1 MKVARLKVV
10 VPLAILFFLLVVLS
24 VYMTTGRDNGISDYR
39 PSNYN
44 NERYVQYSF
53 TLQNGT
59 NRVIEKADFWT
70 YAPVSLTSTQ
80 KRNWLDASYPFL
92 TEKDEFGNDILHFTF
107 NNFPPFGSKII
118 TIKSKV
124 AFSDVANR
132 IPVENPD
139 SYLKPE
145 RFVESEASEIKS
157 VAGQLAA
164 RTSALTAANTF
175 NWVAANLRYSG
186 YQRNELGAL
195 YALRNKH
202 GDCTEFMYL
211 FMALCRANRIP
222 SRGLAGYIIGKD
234 GILNPGDYHNWAEFE
249 YDGAWRIADAQQKT
263 FMKTSPQYLTMQVLG
278 EPGKDREIKFH
289 KFRFSGDGL
298 KVKMN

>member
-139 SYLKPE
+139 SIPQARKVCRIGSFRNQIRSRTIGSQDIRAHCRKY
-145 RFVESEASEIKS
+145 F
-157 VAGQLAA
+157 QL
-164 RTSALTAANTF
+164 
-175 NWVAANLRYSG
+175 G
-186 YQRNELGAL
+186 CG
-195 YALRNKH
+195 
-202 GDCTEFMYL
+202 
-211 FMALCRANRIP
+211 
-222 SRGLAGYIIGKD
+222 
-234 GILNPGDYHNWAEFE
+234 
-249 YDGAWRIADAQQKT
+249 
-263 FMKTSPQYLTMQVLG
+263 
-278 EPGKDREIKFH
+278 
-289 KFRFSGDGL
+289 
-298 KVKMN
+298 

>member
-1 MKVARLKVV
+1 MKIKCFKI
-10 VPLAILFFLLVVLS
+10 LAILGGLCLLLTTVLICRA
-24 VYMTTGRDNGISDYR
+24 VCRDKGISDFSA
-39 PSNYN
+39 SNYQS
-44 NERYVQYSF
+44 EKYIQYSF

-107 NNFPPFGSKII
+107 NNFPPFGSKIV

-145 RFVESEASEIKS
+145 RFVQSNAPEIQS
-157 VAGQLAA
+157 VARQLVAG
-164 RTSALTAANTF
+164 TPLLTAQNTI
-175 NWVAANLRYSG
+175 NWVEGNLHYAG
-186 YQRNELGAL
+186 YLRDERGAL
-195 YALRNKH
+195 YALSNKS
-202 GDCTEFMYL
+202 GDCTEYMYL
-211 FMALCRANRIP
+211 FMALCRANGIP
-222 SRGLAGYIIGKD
+222 SKGLAGYVIGKD
-234 GILNPGDYHNWAEFE
+234 SILNPGSYHNWAEFH
-249 YDGAWRIADAQQKT
+249 YDGAWRIADAQERV
-263 FMKTSPQYLTMQVLG
+263 FMKTSPRYLAMQVLG
-278 EPGKDREIKFH
+278 ESDKDQETRFH